1 MVAAAIGER
10 TRVLTFSDVS
20 NTSGARMPTAALCRV
35 ARQRGI
41 HAHVD
46 GAQTFGAAPV
56 SMAELG
62 CDSYSASAQKWLMGP
77 REAGVLYVR
86 SERVPKVWPGV
97 VGSGWGD
104 GVEPAPKGARRF
116 ETMGQRNDA
125 ILAGLAAAV
134 SFVERIGIE
143 RIGARVAELG
153 RSMLEGIGAIGGAT
167 LVTPAAPGLSLGV
180 VVARFQGDDGGRL
193 YERLYREFGVI
204 GAPTGGV
211 RLCPHVYNTRA
222 DVERAIAAVRRA
234 AAA

>member
-1 MVAAAIGER
+1 
-10 TRVLTFSDVS
+10 
-20 NTSGARMPTAALCRV
+20 MPTQALCRV
-35 ARQRGI
+35 ARRRGI
-41 HAHVD
+41 HVPVD
-46 GAQTFGAAPV
+46 GAQTFGATPT

-62 CDSYSASAQKWLMGP
+62 CDSYAASAQKWLMGP

-86 SERVPKVWPGV
+86 SDRVAKVWPGI

-104 GVEPAPKGARRF
+104 SVEPGPAGARRF

-143 RIGARVAELG
+143 RIGARVQELG
-153 RSMLEGIGAIGGAT
+153 RMMREGIEAIPGAKLA
-167 LVTPAAPGLSLGV
+167 TPAAPGLSLGV
-180 VVARFQGDDGGRL
+180 VVARFAGDDRGRL

-204 GAPTGGV
+204 GAPTGGL

-222 DVERAIAAVRRA
+222 DLQRALAAVRGA
-234 AAA
+234 AALG